1 MSVHIMHT
9 LCLSAM
15 VAFAVCVSALQLR
28 PISIVD
34 YENAVGLHRRA
45 LNDFTD
51 FMLRDHSQLMYHGVS
66 SIEPNT
72 AVRWVSC

>member
-9 LCLSAM
+9 LCLFAM

-34 YENAVGLHRRA
+34 YEVAVGLHRRA
-45 LNDFTD
+45 LDDFTD
-51 FMLRDHSQLMYHGVS
+51 FILQDHSQLMYHGVS
-66 SIEPNT
+66 SMESKT
-72 AVRWVSC
+72 ASKGVLC